1 MNANML
7 ALVIVGICIG
17 LIVASFL
24 GDRSPRRP

>member
-1 MNANML
+1 MNANTL

-24 GDRSPRRP
+24 DDRQGRHP